1 MLIIALS
8 AWAALLFD
16 YYPLHLKGNAQLAL
30 QFVRSLPSSVLP
42 SLPIKLTRK
51 LVQAPFLALVAFGV
65 YSLVRI
71 LYNLAIF
78 PVCPEALTEMRKEM
92 KEAEADLKKKGFKFP
107 NKKTD

>member
-1 MLIIALS
+1 LLIIALS

-30 QFVRSLPSSVLP
+30 QFVCSLPSSVLP
-42 SLPIKLTRK
+42 SLIKLTRK
-51 LVQAPFLALVAFGV
+51 FVQAPFLALVAFGV

>member
-1 MLIIALS
+1 MLC
-8 AWAALLFD
+8 
-16 YYPLHLKGNAQLAL
+16 
-30 QFVRSLPSSVLP
+30 
-42 SLPIKLTRK
+42 
-51 LVQAPFLALVAFGV
+51 VQAPFLALVAFGL
-65 YSLVRI
+65 YSLARI

>member
-1 MLIIALS
+1 LLIVALS

-16 YYPLHLKGNAQLAL
+16 YYPLHLEGNAQLAL
-30 QFVRSLPSSVLP
+30 QFVCSLPVLFCHP
-42 SLPIKLTRK
+42 SIIKLTCQF
-51 LVQAPFLALVAFGV
+51 VQAPFLALVAFGV